1 MRSNKLYIL
10 PALVILSGSLYAG
23 SVFATDTPRDL
34 RGTEIRQNT
43 VKWEW
48 APVAD
53 AVNYEVTVNGQSQGL
68 TNDIK
73 FYSYNLS
80 AGIADM
86 YVRAIDG
93 DGDVSERTLTARIS
107 VSEDYISGSYGKTT
121 LVEASSSSSSSRAI
135 NNNASSSS
143 VSGSSSNASVVQG
156 LRFTEFSGSDVRWE
170 WNESN
175 GAAEYEVTIDGIVV
189 GSTGDTFWV
198 SNDLWEGT
206 HSLTIKAVSSSGSR
220 TDQSATLR
228 IEVTG
233 NGTGSAGSNGDS
245 SNGAVA
251 DFSPPPAQDSN
262 ASNDG
267 GDPNA
272 ANIQSLIDPASFNFP
287 ETTSKEGYELV
298 FSDEFNGTALNPFR
312 WHTQLRWDGEFNGER
327 YEYRV
332 VNGEDQFYVNTL
344 GPDQAHKDKFS
355 SVYDPFKF
363 NGSTLSIQSVVNPL
377 KSRDKTRSFGD
388 LEQMS
393 SQQQF
398 LSGVIATHDKFHQ
411 KHGYFEA
418 RIRIPSHEGTFP
430 AFWMFHQNRAF
441 EGTQRTEIDIM
452 ENLGHAPHYIYNS
465 FHYFDNVS
473 TTYGGDH
480 NFIKPR
486 PSGQVFTGTDYSQD
500 FHVYAVEWT
509 PSKIVWKIDGNEV
522 SEVNNSQANYES
534 LYLQLNLALGGN
546 WTNFP
551 TNAGGL
557 GRSSDQRWPTSEDV
571 ANFRNPQLE
580 IDYVRAYRLR

>member
-1 MRSNKLYIL
+1 
-10 PALVILSGSLYAG
+10 
-23 SVFATDTPRDL
+23 
-34 RGTEIRQNT
+34 
-43 VKWEW
+43 
-48 APVAD
+48 
-53 AVNYEVTVNGQSQGL
+53 
-68 TNDIK
+68 
-73 FYSYNLS
+73 
-80 AGIADM
+80 M
-86 YVRAIDG
+86 YVQAIDSN
-93 DGDVSERTLTARIS
+93 GDVSERTLTARIS
-107 VSEDYISGSYGKTT
+107 VSENYIRGSYGKTT
-121 LVEASSSSSSSRAI
+121 LVDDTSSSSSSRTI
-135 NNNASSSS
+135 TNS
-143 VSGSSSNASVVQG
+143 VSSSNTSSASVVQG
-156 LRFTEFSGSDVRWE
+156 LSANEFDGRDVRWE
-170 WNESN
+170 WNAAS
-175 GAAEYEVTIDGIVV
+175 GAVEYEVTVDGIVV
-189 GSTGDTFWV
+189 GTTGNTFWV
-198 SNDLWEGT
+198 SDDLWTGT
-206 HSLTIKAVSSSGSR
+206 HSFTVKAISSSGSR
-220 TDQSATLR
+220 TEQSDTLK
-228 IEVTG
+228 IQVTG
-233 NGTGSAGSNGDS
+233 NASGSAGSNGGS
-245 SNGAVA
+245 SSDQVA
-251 DFSPPPAQDSN
+251 DFSPPPVQNDNPSN
-262 ASNDG
+262 SG

-272 ANIQSLIDPASFNFP
+272 ANVQSMIDPASYNYP
-287 ETTSKEGYELV
+287 ETTNKEGYELA

-388 LEQMS
+388 LEQMA

-430 AFWMFHQNRAF
+430 AFWMFHQNRAY

-465 FHYFDNVS
+465 FHYFNNVS
-473 TTYGGDH
+473 STYGGDH
-480 NFIKPR
+480 NFIRPR
-486 PSGQVFTGTDYSQD
+486 PSGQIFTGTDYSQD

-509 PSKIVWKIDGNEV
+509 PSKIVWKIDGRQV
-522 SEVNNSQANYES
+522 SEVNSSQADYES

-571 ANFRNPQLE
+571 ANFRNPKLE
-580 IDYVRAYRLR
+580 IDYVRAYRRR